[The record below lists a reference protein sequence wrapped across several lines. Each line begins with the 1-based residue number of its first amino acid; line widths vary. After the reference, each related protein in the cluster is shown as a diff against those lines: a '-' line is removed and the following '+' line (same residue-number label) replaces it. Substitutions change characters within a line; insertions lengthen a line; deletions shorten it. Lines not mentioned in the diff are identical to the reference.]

1 MKPEE
6 FSDRLWEFAARVGKV
21 VEALPETKLGR
32 HVAGQL
38 VRCGTASAPN
48 YDEARSA
55 ESRDDFVHKLGIATK
70 EMRESYGWLRFAI
83 RSALLPAAKVA
94 AIADEAEQLLK
105 MLTRSVHTAKPRRD
119 LTDQSKISTQPS
131 AINHQQSPVSH
142 LGTHQSI
149 ISNQQPAISNQQSPA
164 SHLRRYQGLD
174 HLAIA
179 VPDTEAALYIWR
191 DTFGFPVLYSEDVNG
206 GTVRLTHLDLGNTQ
220 LQLVQPLAPDHP
232 LQAWLAKKGP
242 GLHHFCLKVEDVDE
256 AMKDSP
262 VPTAP
267 QPHQGTQGKRAVFLD
282 KTATQGVQVEWTG
295 K

>member
-1 MKPEE
+1 
-6 FSDRLWEFAARVGKV
+6 
-21 VEALPETKLGR
+21 LGR

-55 ESRDDFVHKLGIATK
+55 ESRDDLVHKLGIATK

-83 RSALLPAAKVA
+83 RAGLLPAAQVA

-119 LTDQSKISTQPS
+119 LTDQAK
-131 AINHQQSPVSH
+131 
-142 LGTHQSI
+142 
-149 ISNQQPAISNQQSPA
+149 ISNQQSAISHQPSAVSDQQSAISNQPA
-164 SHLRRYQGLD
+164 TVSHQQFPATHLRAYQGLD

-179 VPDTEAALYIWR
+179 VPDTEAALNLWR
-191 DTFGFPVLYSEDVNG
+191 DMFGFPVLYSEDVNG

-220 LQLVQPLAPDHP
+220 LQLVQPLTPDHP
-232 LQAWLAKKGP
+232 LQAWLAQHGP
-242 GLHHFCLKVEDVDE
+242 GLHHLCLKVEDVGE

-267 QPHQGTQGKRAVFLD
+267 SPHQGTQGKRAVFLD
-282 KTATQGVQVEWTG
+282 KTATQGVQVEWSG